1 MRTYHWTHPLRSAL
15 FALPFLLLAG
25 GGAAQAAPQILG
37 IVASN
42 GLPTPLSCA
51 DGYCSAYLASFC
63 LQEARYAPNSGSEYH
78 LAPGGRLTLLARLAD
93 GRSLRLD
100 GADLLTIRT
109 RSGFTTLKV
118 SLPQS
123 RLAALGVTS
132 AAVEVGPGTTV
143 LPRSYAGDPDPQTGE
158 EVVAATGTLRRLAAR
173 TFDGSGEAADSARLI
188 QLVINR
194 MPDQPASA
202 DAAPGVATLW
212 TEVARGARQSGIG
225 QPGIDAAAAV
235 VAECKGGSDFA
246 STVCLEMRQAELMTR
261 LNRQFWDQAG
271 GGS

>member
-1 MRTYHWTHPLRSAL
+1 MPARSPWLRNQASTSRPAWRCATPISWPSPTAISGTGPEGAEQAMSNHSLRSAL
-15 FALPFLLLAG
+15 FALPFLLVAG
-25 GGAAQAAPQILG
+25 SGAAQAAPQILG

-109 RSGFTTLKV
+109 RSGFTTLRV

-123 RLAALGVTS
+123 RLVALGVTS

-143 LPRSYAGDPDPQTGE
+143 LPRSYAGDPQPQTGE
-158 EVVAATGTLRRLAAR
+158 EVAAATGTLRRLAAR
-173 TFDGSGEAADSARLI
+173 TFD
-188 QLVINR
+188 
-194 MPDQPASA
+194 
-202 DAAPGVATLW
+202 
-212 TEVARGARQSGIG
+212 
-225 QPGIDAAAAV
+225 
-235 VAECKGGSDFA
+235 
-246 STVCLEMRQAELMTR
+246 
-261 LNRQFWDQAG
+261 
-271 GGS
+271 